1 MTDKLLKSLLYAE
14 PENKVD
20 DIIKNISFLSNP
32 KSWVPYTILT
42 RDGRGILIS
51 SDSQKEETT
60 KSWESINFYFT
71 CDINNGGR
79 IKELEEKGYMNYI
92 SYDNVCFQNSLKG
105 IKEESQ
111 VSKLNNNEKGLN
123 EVYLDKFRR
132 RAAAFASS
140 VVLTLRENIP
150 SYFESTDNDNE

>member
-14 PENKVD
+14 FENKVD

-42 RDGRGILIS
+42 RDGRDILIS

-60 KSWESINFYFT
+60 KSRESIDFYFT
-71 CDINNGGR
+71 CDINN
-79 IKELEEKGYMNYI
+79 
-92 SYDNVCFQNSLKG
+92 NVKR
-105 IKEESQ
+105 
-111 VSKLNNNEKGLN
+111 LN

-132 RAAAFASS
+132 RAAAFVLS

-150 SYFESTDNDNE
+150 NCFESTDNDNE